1 MKDEKL
7 KIEIFKELSEK
18 NLESALANT
27 LFQSSTFIDKIL
39 IELSDESIGKQNLVK
54 NLINLNLFIKNSVFE
69 YKIKQ
74 EHLLSPVQKH
84 KRNDKDKGLMRQ
96 PRHNEVSVYD

>member
-74 EHLLSPVQKH
+74 ELVSSLENKKKDLEKSKELKSQKG
-84 KRNDKDKGLMRQ
+84 RLAKDQ
-96 PRHNEVSVYD
+96 SN

>member
-74 EHLLSPVQKH
+74 ELVSSLEAKKKDLEKSKELKSQK
-84 KRNDKDKGLMRQ
+84 DQLVKDQ
-96 PRHNEVSVYD
+96 SN

>member
-18 NLESALANT
+18 SLESALANT

-74 EHLLSPVQKH
+74 ELVSSLENKKKDLEKSKELKSQKGHLA
-84 KRNDKDKGLMRQ
+84 KDQ
-96 PRHNEVSVYD
+96 SN

>member
-18 NLESALANT
+18 SLESALANT

-74 EHLLSPVQKH
+74 ELVSSLENKKKDLEKSKELKSQKG
-84 KRNDKDKGLMRQ
+84 RLAKDQ
-96 PRHNEVSVYD
+96 SN

>member
-74 EHLLSPVQKH
+74 ELVSSLENKKKDLEKSKELKSQK
-84 KRNDKDKGLMRQ
+84 DQLVKDQ
-96 PRHNEVSVYD
+96 SN